1 MHFFAS
7 LVPIGNWCAD
17 NMDDLWIGVITSMV
31 LIGFSVLMGLC
42 MVKCMYMM
50 DNNNRVGQSQA
61 EMVVVVA

>member
-1 MHFFAS
+1 
-7 LVPIGNWCAD
+7 
-17 NMDDLWIGVITSMV
+17 MDDLWIGVITSMV

-50 DNNNRVGQSQA
+50 DKNNREGQSQS